1 MAVFLA
7 MPSEMK
13 TEAAA
18 SRERLGV
25 QAKERSTMMAG
36 RLGPRKA
43 ISSKPVL
50 RDGNRVYLGTAERCL
65 PDLARQR
72 DGC

>member
-1 MAVFLA
+1 
-7 MPSEMK
+7 
-13 TEAAA
+13 
-18 SRERLGV
+18 
-25 QAKERSTMMAG
+25 MMAG

-65 PDLARQR
+65 PGLAHQPGQLLIASRR
-72 DGC
+72 RPREVRAVVPEGYEFAS